1 MYFTDITE
9 IEKSAL
15 VKVQLTIIASEKY
28 EGIRSKE
35 KRAYFISTALFWI
48 MYISIFIIRLFGCIS
63 SGIFILLTV
72 MNSVTYSIYSR
83 YWRERIVINS
93 FPDEQTLLSQIR
105 EEYKVLH
112 IPAQKANLLSY
123 QEIIDR
129 LEHVG
134 INFAITKSSDNADVI
149 RSKIKLL
156 KELANIGLFRANDEE
171 ICLCISK
178 RENLITDIIGKE

>member
-9 IEKSAL
+9 IEKNAL
-15 VKVQLTIIASEKY
+15 IKIQLTIIANEKY
-28 EGIRSKE
+28 EKIRSKE
-35 KRAYFISTALFWI
+35 KKAYYISTALYWI
-48 MYISIFIIRLFGCIS
+48 MYIFIFIIWLLDCIP
-63 SGIFILLTV
+63 SGIFILLTI
-72 MNSVTYSIYSR
+72 MNSVTYLIYRR
-83 YWRERIVINS
+83 YWRERIVIKS
-93 FPDEQTLLSQIR
+93 FPDEQTLLNQIR
-105 EEYKVLH
+105 EEYKILH

-178 RENLITDIIGKE
+178 SENLITDIMRKE

>member
-9 IEKSAL
+9 IEKSDL
-15 VKVQLTIIASEKY
+15 IKIQLTIIASEKY
-28 EGIRSKE
+28 EKIRSKE
-35 KRAYFISTALFWI
+35 KKAYYISTAIFWI
-48 MYISIFIIRLFGCIS
+48 TFIFIFIMWMYDCIPS
-63 SGIFILLTV
+63 SIFILLAI
-72 MNSVTYSIYSR
+72 MNSVTYLIYRR

-93 FPDEQTLLSQIR
+93 FPDEQTLLNQIR

-178 RENLITDIIGKE
+178 SENLITDIIGKE

>member
-15 VKVQLTIIASEKY
+15 IKIQLTIIASEKY
-28 EGIRSKE
+28 EKIRSKE
-35 KRAYFISTALFWI
+35 KKVYYISTAIFWI
-48 MYISIFIIRLFGCIS
+48 TYIFIFIMWMYDCIP
-63 SGIFILLTV
+63 SGIFILLAI
-72 MNSVTYSIYSR
+72 MNSVTYLIYRR

-93 FPDEQTLLSQIR
+93 FPDEQTLLNQIR

-112 IPAQKANLLSY
+112 IPVQKANLLSY

-156 KELANIGLFRANDEE
+156 KELANRGLFRANDEE